1 MQNKKKTTTTIKYN
15 KKEDIPLHV
24 FSNKEC
30 TRTPSPELR
39 NYLVFM
45 LTNHP
50 DDLEYLWRSTQQYI
64 HHGGCYVMTFIKW
77 KDKLKKDLQKQGE
90 QLNNE

>member
-1 MQNKKKTTTTIKYN
+1 
-15 KKEDIPLHV
+15 
-24 FSNKEC
+24 
-30 TRTPSPELR
+30 
-39 NYLVFM
+39 M

-64 HHGGCYVMTFIKW
+64 HHGGCYVMTFAKW
-77 KDKLKKDLQKQGE
+77 KDKLRKDLQKQGE